1 MGHLYRMRTRT
12 HACTRTHPGARGW
25 LQNRR
30 KRNKKPEVKGKMS
43 GRASVK
49 VASEQHRD
57 ITLMNSEQLQ
67 LPEEVLHKI
76 KPVKYS
82 TA

>member
-1 MGHLYRMRTRT
+1 
-12 HACTRTHPGARGW
+12 
-25 LQNRR
+25 
-30 KRNKKPEVKGKMS
+30 MS

-67 LPEEVLHKI
+67 LPAEVLHKI